1 MNNKLIA
8 KAAGVLGSHVPIT
21 EASDV
26 QLLKQMGSLCSE
38 VSETI
43 KKMVELYDKNENLK
57 ELEPEEFF
65 TLIPKQFD
73 GQLAFLAEGFN
84 RASVAWP
91 KAELE
96 DELDEV

>member
-1 MNNKLIA
+1 MDNKFISR
-8 KAAGVLGSHVPIT
+8 AAGVLGSYIPIN
-21 EASDV
+21 EASEA

-65 TLIPKQFD
+65 TLIPKQFE
-73 GQLAFLAEGFN
+73 GQLAFLGEGFN
-84 RASVAWP
+84 RASIAWP

-96 DELDEV
+96 DELDEI